1 MNPVWDKLLSAIAYI
16 VPPFGPQVHRY
27 IDATLSQMSRIH

>member
-1 MNPVWDKLLSAIAYI
+1 MNPVWDKLLPATVHI

-27 IDATLSQMSRIH
+27 IDVVLVQMSRSH